1 MQAEIQVSCPPY
13 WPSRHMVFVIF
24 FKTTMNFLELMFN
37 LFGDWVFRFY
47 VLPSQLTSFL
57 NLYARILVDLL
68 PTSQYLCFK
77 KGFFFLN
84 VCLIN
89 FFNLIFNFPNFRANV
104 QLGIFF
110 MFFSKFPN
118 SFSSLSNFFYLSLFC
133 SANFTIIYPLKTA
146 LLASHTIRGET
157 SPLSFSDMYNLISS

>member
-68 PTSQYLCFK
+68 PTS
-77 KGFFFLN
+77 
-84 VCLIN
+84 
-89 FFNLIFNFPNFRANV
+89 
-104 QLGIFF
+104 
-110 MFFSKFPN
+110 
-118 SFSSLSNFFYLSLFC
+118 
-133 SANFTIIYPLKTA
+133 
-146 LLASHTIRGET
+146 
-157 SPLSFSDMYNLISS
+157 